1 VQALDALGEPVR
13 RRILEIIADT
23 EVAAGVI
30 ADALRDELGLSQPGC
45 SQHLKVLRESG
56 LLQMRAVGTSRLYR
70 IDAER
75 LADAAAWF
83 DQFNRFGDQW
93 RQPLD
98 ALETELARG
107 RRERRR
113 STGDAAGGDPPRA
126 ARTSCAAGP

>member
-1 VQALDALGEPVR
+1 MEALDALGEPVR

-30 ADALRDELGLSQPGC
+30 ADALREELGLSQPGC

-56 LLQMRAVGTSRLYR
+56 LLRVRALGTSRLYR

-83 DQFNRFGDQW
+83 DQFDRFGDRWQ
-93 RQPLD
+93 QPLD

-107 RRERRR
+107 RREQRR
-113 STGDAAGGDPPRA
+113 SIGDTGAGRSREIGE
-126 ARTSCAAGP
+126 TG